1 MVRWWVEDE
10 LDIHNMQVTMCP
22 CPICHGCQMSH
33 VHWLTVSI
41 CLVWDIH
48 LQRRGKWM
56 KMATFAL
63 LLFLWCTQFHRW
75 CPWECLNLSASVFK
89 GIHFIKFIEEVPS
102 SIGYRI
108 QPDVNTGIISQNY
121 TTPTH
126 YNMGSHRE
134 GVVGTTSMTSSPPPR
149 CETWRH
155 TKTPPTCPSANSL
168 SYGLT
173 CMQRWGVVFF
183 GGEFLERASK
193 QLVFVGCLGNMN

>member
-126 YNMGSHRE
+126 YNMGSQKEWLVPHPWPHHLLPVAKLE
-134 GVVGTTSMTSSPPPR
+134 GIPR
-149 CETWRH
+149 HLQRALPQTA
-155 TKTPPTCPSANSL
+155 SATDWHACR
-168 SYGLT
+168 GGG
-173 CMQRWGVVFF
+173 WFF
-183 GGEFLERASK
+183 LGGNF
-193 QLVFVGCLGNMN
+193 